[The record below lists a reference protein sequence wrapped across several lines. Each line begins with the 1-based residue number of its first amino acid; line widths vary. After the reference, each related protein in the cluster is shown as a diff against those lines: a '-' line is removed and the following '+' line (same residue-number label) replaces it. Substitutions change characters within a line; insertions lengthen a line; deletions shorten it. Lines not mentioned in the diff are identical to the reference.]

1 MRRIRRLGGILAGAL
16 AVSGP
21 GLGVAAASTA
31 PVAGTAGTTTETPS
45 TAAKTR
51 ATPGDVQVHS
61 ESTPVDV
68 RGDAADVCDFYL
80 DAFDFAPADRIAWTI
95 GAQPPGGEAV
105 AGLRSD
111 TITVGASGQGITEN
125 MTLPD
130 GRYRL
135 DWSVGAHAA
144 ALGTKSFSV
153 SCAAPSS
160 PAAAPYTAPAGPGAA
175 AGTRALA
182 AGAPA
187 TNTPATGT
195 PATGAAAPASAPRPV
210 ADAPTEPPS
219 RAGLGGRLADAG
231 TGMRGVVAVAAVLI
245 LAGCGIA
252 LRRRT
257 S

>member
-1 MRRIRRLGGILAGAL
+1 M
-16 AVSGP
+16 SGP

-31 PVAGTAGTTTETPS
+31 PVAGAAGTATETPS
-45 TAAKTR
+45 AAVKTR
-51 ATPGDVQVHS
+51 ATPGDLQVHS

-68 RGDAADVCDFYL
+68 RGDAPDVCDFYL
-80 DAFDFAPADRIAWTI
+80 DAFDFAPADQVAWTI
-95 GAQPPGGEAV
+95 AAQPPGGAAV
-105 AGLRSD
+105 AGPRSD

-135 DWSVGAHAA
+135 DWTVGAHAA

-153 SCAAPSS
+153 SCAAPAS
-160 PAAAPYTAPAGPGAA
+160 PAAAPHTAPAGPGAA

-187 TNTPATGT
+187 TGT
-195 PATGAAAPASAPRPV
+195 PATGAAVRGPASAALPV

-245 LAGCGIA
+245 LAGCSIA

>member
-1 MRRIRRLGGILAGAL
+1 MGGILAGAL

-21 GLGVAAASTA
+21 GLGVAAASTGPA
-31 PVAGTAGTTTETPS
+31 GGAAGTATETPS
-45 TAAKTR
+45 AAVKTR
-51 ATPGDVQVHS
+51 VAPGDVQVHS

-95 GAQPPGGEAV
+95 AAQPPGGEAV

-135 DWSVGAHAA
+135 DWTVGAHAA

-153 SCAAPSS
+153 SCAAPAS
-160 PAAAPYTAPAGPGAA
+160 PAAAPYTAPAGPGVA
-175 AGTRALA
+175 AGARALA

-187 TNTPATGT
+187 TG
-195 PATGAAAPASAPRPV
+195 APAVRESTSAARPV
-210 ADAPTEPPS
+210 ADAPTAPPS

-231 TGMRGVVAVAAVLI
+231 TGMRGVLAVAAVLI
-245 LAGCGIA
+245 LAGCSIA
-252 LRRRT
+252 LRRRA